1 MTMQQ
6 TIGDQTRYVEL
17 RYEGERVIQGTLM
30 RYGDTAEFPWGDKE
44 RFEPGCFGPINEVDF
59 ILDKQHDRT
68 REIARTGGGGITL
81 TDSPQSL
88 ELRAD
93 LLDCTDANDTL
104 TLVRGKVLR
113 GLSVTFRPIEHRLE
127 ISKDG
132 KYTIIHK
139 RAELRGGGVVDRP
152 QYKQS
157 TLREQVR
164 SLVNMNDEEIR
175 ALVAELLE
183 KQRATKTP
191 SQIRCPPANVAELV
205 AAGNEAP
212 DRKVWTFGTT
222 IATAVTTAVLNLP
235 HCKSATEAAEAA
247 AAAAEEERM
256 GMMNGKKKKDG
267 KMMEDDDDEKDMAEQ
282 IAALDVEIRA
292 ELIVSVK
299 PSAARLTLRRA
310 ARPITKSWLPPL
322 ARKLNALPNGP
333 KNTCWPRSKG
343 SWSAA
348 PPLATSPVRNA
359 KDANRT
365 NPPHNGGVAIEEARI
380 LGNPTADI
388 NREFTRMR
396 TNGNK

>member
-1 MTMQQ
+1 MPQ
-6 TIGDQTRYVEL
+6 TLGDQTRYVEL

-44 RFEPGCFGPINEVDF
+44 RFESGCFGPINEVDF

-68 REIARTGGGGITL
+68 REIGRTGGGGVTL

-164 SLVNMNDEEIR
+164 SLVNMNEEQIR
-175 ALVAELLE
+175 AMVAELLE
-183 KQRATKTP
+183 KQRAE
-191 SQIRCPPANVAELV
+191 QPAPKPEPVPAEAIATAVAEAMRAV
-205 AAGNEAP
+205 DIPG
-212 DRKVWTFGTT
+212 
-222 IATAVTTAVLNLP
+222 AVTTAVDAALE
-235 HCKSATEAAEAA
+235 KRTEAER
-247 AAAAEEERM
+247 AAEEERM
-256 GMMNGKKKKDG
+256 GMMDGKKKKKD
-267 KMMEDDDDEKDMAEQ
+267 MDDDDEKDMAEK
-282 IAALDVEIRA
+282 IAADVETRA
-292 ELIVSVK
+292 DLIVSVK
-299 PSAARLTLRRA
+299 PLLPADFETRGKSNHEILVAAAGDEVDRAEERSDEYLLAKVEGIIERRVA
-310 ARPITKSWLPPL
+310 A
-322 ARKLNALPNGP
+322 NG
-333 KNTCWPRSKG
+333 
-343 SWSAA
+343 
-348 PPLATSPVRNA
+348 RNA
-359 KDANRT
+359 KGAPNE
-365 NPPHNGGVAIEEARI
+365 PPQNGVKVEEARL

-396 TNGNK
+396 ANGNK